1 MRFYTKQHRYYCG
14 IDLHARR
21 MYICILD
28 ADGQI
33 RVHRNGPATPE
44 HLLTTIAPY
53 REDLVVA
60 VECIFTWYWVAD
72 LCAREGLAFVLGHA
86 LYMKAIHGGKA
97 KNDKIDAHKI
107 AVLLRGGML
116 PMASGYPRAMRATRD
131 LLRRRCHFMRKR
143 AELLTHIQNTATQ
156 YLLPAFGKKI
166 AHKSNRTDVAEQFA
180 DAEVRKSVDTDL
192 ALLDHYDRLLT
203 ALELHLTRTA
213 KVHDVHTFYRLRSVP
228 GIGQILA
235 LVLLYEIHDIH
246 RFPSVQDFVSYCRLV
261 KCGKE
266 SDGKHYGY
274 SGAKIGNAHLK
285 WAFSEAA
292 VLCLRQ
298 NPPAQRFVA
307 HLAQQHGKAKA
318 LTIFAHKLARA
329 IYYMLRREQVFDATR
344 FFAGTAAPDPPDRA
358 PLAPG
363 APQPQATT
371 HAPRGV
377 RIPRPTQLRR
387 RHCPGVVTMTTTAAK

>member
-1 MRFYTKQHRYYCG
+1 
-14 IDLHARR
+14 

-44 HLLTTIAPY
+44 HLLATIAPY

-72 LCAREGLAFVLGHA
+72 LCAREDLAFVLGHA

-116 PMASGYPRAMRATRD
+116 PMAYVYPRAMRATRD

-156 YLLPAFGKKI
+156 YLLPPFGKI
-166 AHKSNRTDVAEQFA
+166 AHKSNRTDVAAQFPA
-180 DAEVRKSVDTDL
+180 PEVRKSIETNV

-203 ALELHLTRTA
+203 DLELYLTRTA
-213 KVHDVHTFYRLRSVP
+213 KVHDVHTFARLRSVP

-307 HLAQQHGKAKA
+307 HLTQQHGKAKA

-329 IYYMLRREQVFDATR
+329 VYYMLRREQVFDAAR
-344 FFAGTAAPDPPDRA
+344 FFAGTAATPDPPGRA
-358 PLAPG
+358 PLALG
-363 APQPQATT
+363 APRDQATAT
-371 HAPRGV
+371 GAPRGS
-377 RIPRPTQLRR
+377 RIPRSTRR
-387 RHCPGVVTMTTTAAK
+387 RHSPGVVPMTTTAE